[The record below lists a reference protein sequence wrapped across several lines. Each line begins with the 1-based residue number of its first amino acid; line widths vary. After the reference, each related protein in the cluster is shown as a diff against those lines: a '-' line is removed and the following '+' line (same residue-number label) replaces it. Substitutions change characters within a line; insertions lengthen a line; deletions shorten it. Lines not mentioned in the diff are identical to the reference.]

1 MQALSLTMPTVAVSL
16 IYCIWH
22 RYVEFRCRKERRLCE
37 RVAYLLWVVA
47 HHGD

>member
-1 MQALSLTMPTVAVSL
+1 MDVILTVMPTLAVSAVF
-16 IYCIWH
+16 CIWDA
-22 RYVEFRCRKERRLCE
+22 YRRHLIQRREQLHE